1 MDAKTTG
8 RFIAELRKQ
17 KGYTQKELAEK
28 IMVTDKAISR
38 WETGKGLPD
47 TSLLKPLGDILGV
60 SVGELLSG
68 KIIEEAEMKD
78 QTDRIILDSLKYSSR
93 MLANMV
99 NLVLFLI
106 GLALVISPVFL
117 TSRKYYWVG
126 GIVFIGIA
134 VLRTY
139 LKKEGK
145 TVKLTDRA
153 LELLPLGAV
162 LIFAPSPTERV
173 IHTYSYFDLNLVGY
187 ANFSPMLTGI
197 LTVAVV
203 ILGITI
209 LCRYEKAKK
218 RKKAVFVCSVIAFVL
233 SFVPLF
239 MFGSDGMTMISYVIS
254 AAMAVSICFQ
264 AVANRR
270 ELSAA

>member
-1 MDAKTTG
+1 MSIISLHRSSRIAKVENKLKEYDLLLKEY
-8 RFIAELRKQ
+8 ELEKIEHEKQ
-17 KGYTQKELAEK
+17 KKQKEIEQKNKADVKARIYK
-28 IMVTDKAISR
+28 ISDRKYKIKIYNCGEGIAYAIS
-38 WETGKGLPD
+38 
-47 TSLLKPLGDILGV
+47 
-60 SVGELLSG
+60 
-68 KIIEEAEMKD
+68 
-78 QTDRIILDSLKYSSR
+78 
-93 MLANMV
+93 
-99 NLVLFLI
+99 LI
-106 GLALVISPVFL
+106 
-117 TSRKYYWVG
+117 
-126 GIVFIGIA
+126 
-134 VLRTY
+134 
-139 LKKEGK
+139 
-145 TVKLTDRA
+145 

>member
-1 MDAKTTG
+1 MCIRDRFGYDADAAQAITKK
-8 RFIAELRKQ
+8 AKP
-17 KGYTQKELAEK
+17 KY
-28 IMVTDKAISR
+28 KAIIAD
-38 WETGKGLPD
+38 LPEFEKSD
-47 TSLLKPLGDILGV
+47 RFKMNIVNCAMLG
-60 SVGELLSG
+60 
-68 KIIEEAEMKD
+68 AF
-78 QTDRIILDSLKYSSR
+78 ILDVYKR
-93 MLANMV
+93 QC
-99 NLVLFLI
+99 
-106 GLALVISPVFL
+106 
-117 TSRKYYWVG
+117 
-126 GIVFIGIA
+126 
-134 VLRTY
+134 

-153 LELLPLGAV
+153 FYAVGIAFHAISLILELLPLGAV